1 MLKNVTLTAEEA
13 LLRKART
20 RASAEHKTLNALFRE
35 WIARYARQG
44 VSSQEYRGM
53 MRRLTHIRTGRRF
66 SRDEM
71 NE

>member
-1 MLKNVTLTAEEA
+1 MLKNITLTAEET
-13 LLRKART
+13 LLRKARDM
-20 RASAEHKTLNALFRE
+20 ASAEHKTLNGLFRE

-44 VSSQEYRGM
+44 VSTQEYRGLM
-53 MRRLTHIRTGRRF
+53 KRFTHIRAGRGF